1 MRVWDS
7 GWQHINTAFK
17 SLLPEL
23 RSLIKVD
30 KTPRAIIFGVE
41 GLSPSVVPNFILFI
55 CLKNWKTTLLV
66 ILKKKSKKISK
77 KKNPGYYIK
86 DIHTYPKPNITIY
99 SKKDNKLIKSCVFLN
114 TTGKYN
120 L

>member
-30 KTPRAIIFGVE
+30 KTPRAIIFGDAE
-41 GLSPSVVPNFILFI
+41 IDFII
-55 CLKNWKTTLLV
+55 
-66 ILKKKSKKISK
+66 
-77 KKNPGYYIK
+77 
-86 DIHTYPKPNITIY
+86 D
-99 SKKDNKLIKSCVFLN
+99 
-114 TTGKYN
+114 GKVYTPATFECN
-120 L
+120 LDDKGNL

>member
-41 GLSPSVVPNFILFI
+41 GLSPSVVPNIIYMFEE
-55 CLKNWKTTLLV
+55 LKDYIASHTKEEIQEDWKETPEFESGMTVEEFLQYLAEQ
-66 ILKKKSKKISK
+66 LKS
-77 KKNPGYYIK
+77 
-86 DIHTYPKPNITIY
+86 
-99 SKKDNKLIKSCVFLN
+99 
-114 TTGKYN
+114 
-120 L
+120 